1 MVKYEDTLYI
11 ISVVI
16 RIFVLSMYICNIIAE
31 YLGKY
36 KLLEWI
42 DKSKLNVRLL
52 NTNPYAIDH
61 LLEFDLIDWD
71 FILGNPNGLFIFKDN
86 LHRSTTHKHLSANYE
101 CVDFLISSGVELDI
115 KALLHNANGF
125 HLCEKYADSLTDKQW
140 ERVHC
145 MKLLKFAKYKEKNGK
160 FKLTT
165 LADCDLTNLKIEKNF
180 NDITEIHKVHESV
193 LKKYANMIA
202 SFPGVTVKDKEA
214 YIPDMY
220 MKYIG
225 WDNASR
231 YRCFMH
237 YLEEDP
243 SRINWHS
250 LSGNANALKILEK
263 NQDKIDYTILSMN
276 HGIFKLEIDK
286 DILDALSFLSLP

>member
-1 MVKYEDTLYI
+1 MSYMVKYEDILYI

-16 RIFVLSMYICNIIAE
+16 RMSYICNIIAE

-42 DKSKLNVRLL
+42 DKSKLEVRLL

-86 LHRSTTHKHLSANYE
+86 LHRSTTHKYLSANYE
-101 CVDFLISSGVELDI
+101 CVDFLISSGVELNV
-115 KALLHNANGF
+115 KALLHNPNGF
-125 HLCEKYADSLTDKQW
+125 HLCEKYADSLTDTQW
-140 ERVHC
+140 NQIHN
-145 MKLLKFAKYKEKNGK
+145 MKLLKFAKAKKGK

-180 NDITEIHKVHESV
+180 NDITGINKVHVSI
-193 LKKYANMIA
+193 LKKYANMIEF
-202 SFPGVTVKDKEA
+202 FPGVNVKNKEA

-225 WDNASR
+225 WDRASR
-231 YRCFMH
+231 YRCLTH
-237 YLEEDP
+237 YLKEDP
-243 SRINWHS
+243 SRINWET
-250 LSGNANALKILEK
+250 LSGNSGALKILEK
-263 NQDKIDYTILSMN
+263 NQDKIDYTMLSMN

-286 DILDALSFLSLP
+286 DILSALSFLSLP